1 MKEIFR
7 SWNKY
12 LLTESSLSRVLEHIE
27 AHDCA
32 VITAFRSDPD
42 DTSKCVDG
50 ASSDSE
56 NVSNVSSEKEVEAVE
71 AEKPKAGKKE
81 TLSKNK
87 VRNRDLKAT
96 LLDKG
101 YGVTPVVGSYVENFM
116 EENSVEVKEDSL
128 FVVNL
133 KEDGDFINTIESLG
147 RKYCQDSVLIIPQ
160 GGKDAYLLGTNNADF
175 PGLGNKE
182 VVGSFQAGREDQFM
196 TRVGDR
202 PFTMKER
209 KEFNLETL
217 ANHSRNS
224 RWAIKTIAK
233 RVNKTLR

>member
-7 SWNKY
+7 SWSKY

-42 DTSKCVDG
+42 DTSKCADG
-50 ASSDSE
+50 TDSDSE
-56 NVSNVSSEKEVEAVE
+56 NVSDVGSEEVEAVE
-71 AEKPKAGKKE
+71 IEKPKVGKKE

-160 GGKDAYLLGTNNADF
+160 GGKGAYLLGTNNADF

-182 VVGSFQAGREDQFM
+182 VVGNFQAGREDQFM

-202 PFTMKER
+202 PFVMKER
-209 KEFNLETL
+209 KEFVLETL

>member
-1 MKEIFR
+1 MNEIFK

-12 LLTESSLSRVLEHIE
+12 LLTESSLSRVLEHIQ

-42 DTSKCVDG
+42 DTSKCVDNAVDG
-50 ASSDSE
+50 TQEMQPEDLG
-56 NVSNVSSEKEVEAVE
+56 EAD
-71 AEKPKAGKKE
+71 KKE

-87 VRNRDLKAT
+87 IRNRDLKAT

-101 YGVTPVVGSYVENFM
+101 YGVTPVIGSYVENFM

-133 KEDGDFINTIESLG
+133 KEDGAFIDTIESLG

-160 GGKDAYLLGTNNADF
+160 GGQGAYLLGTNNADF

-182 VVGSFQAGREDQFM
+182 VVGDFHAGREDQFM
-196 TRVGDR
+196 TRVGGR
-202 PFTMKER
+202 PFVMKER
-209 KEFNLETL
+209 KEFKLETL
-217 ANHSRNS
+217 ADHSKNS

-233 RVNKTLR
+233 RVNKAL